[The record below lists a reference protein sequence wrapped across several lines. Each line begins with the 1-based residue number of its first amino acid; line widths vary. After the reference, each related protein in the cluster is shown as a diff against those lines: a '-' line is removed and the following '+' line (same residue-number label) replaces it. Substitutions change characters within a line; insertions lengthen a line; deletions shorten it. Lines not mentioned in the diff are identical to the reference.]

1 MRHIAI
7 AATAAVALASASL
20 AAVAQQTDEEKQR
33 QRPQVQQGQPSQPPS
48 SKGAEEREPSAKSKK
63 KSDDKSAADEKS
75 ETPKK
80 GTAERKSDGPSKGT
94 AERKEGA
101 PDKGTAQK
109 GDDGTKGMAGDKDD
123 TSKGTAQRKQEPTDK
138 GTAQRKDEPT
148 SKGTAEQK
156 GDAAGDQKKGP
167 AAAAKDGLE
176 QDKRAELS
184 DDQRTRVRTTIREL
198 NVRPVTNVNFSIN
211 AGVRIPRTVTL
222 HALPRSVVE
231 IVPYYRGYRYFV
243 AGVRIVIVDP
253 ATYEIVYVIDDGGP
267 GASRTAL
274 VLSAPQRQL
283 LLSHVEFDR
292 PARDVNLRLALGA
305 EIPER
310 VELVEFPDPVV
321 SGIPEIRTYRY
332 VIVDRSV
339 AIVDPDTR
347 DVVLVID
354 R

>member
-33 QRPQVQQGQPSQPPS
+33 QRPQMQQGQPSQPPS

-109 GDDGTKGMAGDKDD
+109 GDDGTKGMAGEKGD

-156 GDAAGDQKKGP
+156 GDVGDQKKGP
-167 AAAAKDGLE
+167 AAAAKDGME
-176 QDKRAELS
+176 QDKRADLS

-222 HALPRSVVE
+222 HALPRTVVE

-243 AGVRIVIVDP
+243 AGARIVIVDP
-253 ATYEIVYVIDDGGP
+253 ATYEIVYVIDEGGP
-267 GASRTAL
+267 DTRTARL
-274 VLSAPQRQL
+274 VLSGPQRQL

-305 EIPER
+305 EIPAQ
-310 VELVEFPDPVV
+310 VELLEFADPVI

-347 DVVLVID
+347 DVLLVVD